1 MKDKLSGLT
10 SASAKL
16 QRRTGH
22 VHAGDFGRAAACTE
36 LFLDDLS
43 SGGQHL
49 VGHLQLLKV
58 L

>member
-1 MKDKLSGLT
+1 MKEKLSGLT

-22 VHAGDFGRAAACTE
+22 VHTGDFGCVATCTE

-49 VGHLQLLKV
+49 VGHLQLLKA